1 MGTLYGLL
9 LAGFFRRWRE
19 GPILMLLHAIGG
31 AFEHC

>member
-19 GPILMLLHAIGG
+19 GPNFNVVTRYLWRL
-31 AFEHC
+31 